1 MTGARRIHFL
11 VRPPNCMMPD
21 MKTIRRFTAAVPW
34 LFPALLAAI
43 LILPGGCAVKR
54 KRLIVSLDR
63 PLPPPTAT
71 GPAAARPAPQPFQ
84 PPTEIQVLRLTLP
97 LGTFSANQKVW
108 SMLEHNVASGKTT
121 AWLSANG
128 LRAGTAT
135 FSVWKKIVK
144 LINKPGSTNQRIYC
158 QVNGVRSVALV
169 VRPNVRREIL
179 VYHTLPGGLV
189 VRTYRNCDDVI
200 LLAAHEN
207 RKIPATIV
215 QIEPAVNLGTVTFRR
230 GPLALGIVRGVRPL
244 QRVFTRLR
252 ISVAIPPRRFLVI
265 APSDPRGRP
274 LSVGSAFLSRPQHVP
289 PRETVLVFVPMNV
302 R

>member
-1 MTGARRIHFL
+1 
-11 VRPPNCMMPD
+11 MMPV
-21 MKTIRRFTAAVPW
+21 MKTIRRFTAVVPW
-34 LFPALLAAI
+34 LFPAFLAAI

-54 KRLIVSLDR
+54 RRLIVSLDR
-63 PLPPPTAT
+63 PLPPAAAT
-71 GPAAARPAPQPFQ
+71 GPASARPAPRPFQ
-84 PPTEIQVLRLTLP
+84 SPTEIQVLRLTMP
-97 LGTFSANQKVW
+97 LGTFSANQRVW
-108 SMLEHNVASGKTT
+108 SLLAHNVAPGKTT
-121 AWLSANG
+121 ALLSANG
-128 LRAGTAT
+128 FRAGTGT
-135 FSVWKKIVK
+135 FPVWKKIVK

-200 LLAAHEN
+200 LLAAHVN
-207 RKIPATIV
+207 QQIPATIV

-230 GPLALGIVRGVRPL
+230 GPLALGIVQGARPR

-265 APSDPRGRP
+265 APANPRGRP
-274 LSVGSAFLSRPQHVP
+274 LSVGSVFLSRPQRVP
-289 PRETVLVFVPMNV
+289 SRETVLVFVPMNV